1 MDTNTIKMPPMPTEY
16 KKKFNE
22 YMKLYRDTHK
32 ESIEASRKKWVAIHK
47 DDESFIKKKNAL
59 ANKYYHNNKDTLLA
73 PSRCECGGIISKLT
87 NSTHKKTQK
96 HTKYINSLVQQP
108 EIIVEVANVE

>member
-32 ESIEASRKKWVAIHK
+32 DSIEASRKKWVAIHK

-59 ANKYYHNNKDTLLA
+59 ANKYYHNNKDSLLA

-96 HTKYINSLVQQP
+96 HTKYINSLAKQLSKT
-108 EIIVEVANVE
+108 ARNYC